1 MNIRKTYRMQQLY
14 YRDFYFR
21 PTRAVQKHN
30 YFVFMVY
37 KQSHKLKQLF
47 EDSVLNKEVLD
58 NNNIITIRKTITN
71 LGVPITKAVS
81 GEVKHAG
88 DTVSSFFRDLEGD
101 YNDLA
106 QVEKT
111 ISILQRSLGKFAEV
125 EQKLT
130 DELTNLLFSYDFTST
145 YSINS
150 HDIDNILDVLH
161 EVCKGIQR
169 SMKRLS
175 DFTSDMPL
183 IEKNR
188 QPGQKATNSVN
199 TLIQGLQRWCIVQE
213 TIIILLQEWR
223 AVRAAHERQEVL
235 N

>member
-30 YFVFMVY
+30 YFVYMVY
-37 KQSHKLKQLF
+37 KQNHNLKLLF
-47 EDSVLNKEVLD
+47 DTVLNKEVLD
-58 NNNIITIRKTITN
+58 NNNIITIRKTIIN
-71 LGVPITKAVS
+71 LGVPITQAVFAD
-81 GEVKHAG
+81 VKHAG
-88 DTVSSFFRDLEGD
+88 DTVSLFFQELNGD

-111 ISILQRSLGKFAEV
+111 ISILQRSLIKFGEV

-130 DELTNLLFSYDFTST
+130 DEFANLLFSYDFTNL

-169 SMKRLS
+169 SMKRLTE
-175 DFTSDMPL
+175 FTSDMPL

-188 QPGQKATNSVN
+188 QPGLKATHSVN
-199 TLIQGLQRWCIVQE
+199 NLIKGLQRWCTVQE
-213 TIIILLQEWR
+213 AIIILLQEWR